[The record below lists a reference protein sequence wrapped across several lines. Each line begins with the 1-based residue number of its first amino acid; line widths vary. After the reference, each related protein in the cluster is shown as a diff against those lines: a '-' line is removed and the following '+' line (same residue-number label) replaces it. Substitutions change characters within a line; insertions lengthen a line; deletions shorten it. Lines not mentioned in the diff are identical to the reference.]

1 MKKLFDVV
9 IVVVSVIFVF
19 SALSTLIIKDI
30 KDDNEIISTT
40 VQFRMVVEDGNFAV
54 IDSDNSKAYAA
65 LVENTLY
72 EAESG
77 DVIKVATTTYKSGR
91 TEKKQTIVGSYTK
104 GDVSIYS
111 NCGLAYATYWDEKG
125 TAHNFNLWAV
135 L

>member
-9 IVVVSVIFVF
+9 IVVVIFGTL
-19 SALSTLIIKDI
+19 SALIIKDI
-30 KDDNEIISTT
+30 KDDKEEISTMT
-40 VQFRMVVEDGNFAV
+40 QYRVIVEDGNFAV
-54 IDSDNSKAYAA
+54 LDTEHSKTYAD
-65 LVENTLY
+65 LVEITFY

-77 DVIKVATTTYKSGR
+77 DVVKITTTTYKSGR
-91 TEKKQTIVGSYTK
+91 TKKSQTIVGSYTK